1 MSRDSQG
8 VRLVLAGLV
17 LLTAT
22 ACGNGASGQ
31 EEGRRDTKLEA
42 RVTDLLPQIEELA
55 RLEAREVP
63 AVRRSSRETLEA
75 YLVERLDA
83 EYPGDT
89 LENLAQAYKSFGL
102 IPDTVSLRRL
112 LVELLL
118 EQAVG
123 YYDPAR
129 DVLFIRKEAP
139 KELLDAVIVHELV
152 HALQDQRSDLDSLLR
167 STTVNDTRS
176 ARQAA
181 LEGHATVVML
191 AYQAGT
197 VSGTQVSVDQL
208 PELGPEMAAALADPA
223 SFPRLAEAPAIVKEP
238 LLFAYLGGGRFV
250 QRLWRRRAERPA
262 PLGEWLPESTEQL
275 IHTEKLLAQRDRP
288 TALSLSPP
296 SDGWQVR
303 YASDLG
309 ELELQIYF
317 NEHLGQRR
325 AAERAAAGWDGDAYA
340 LLSRDGALALV
351 WYTAWDSENDARE
364 FEDAYRR
371 VFAVRFEASADRLV
385 GREREARIERMTI
398 SGTPMVRV
406 IETPT
411 GVELNEPP
419 EVRLRSGG

>member
-1 MSRDSQG
+1 MSRSRQSIRI
-8 VRLVLAGLV
+8 VRVGLL
-17 LLTAT
+17 LLTAM
-22 ACGNGASGQ
+22 ACGDGASGQ
-31 EEGRRDTKLEA
+31 DEAWRDTELEA
-42 RVTDLLPQIEELA
+42 RVSELLPRIEELS
-55 RLEAREVP
+55 RLEARKLP
-63 AVRRSSRETLEA
+63 AVRRADRETLEA
-75 YLVERLDA
+75 YLVERLDS

-102 IPDTVSLRRL
+102 IPDTVDLRRL
-112 LVELLL
+112 LIDLLL

-129 DVLFIRKEAP
+129 EVLFVRREAP
-139 KELLDAVIVHELV
+139 KDLLDAVIVHELV
-152 HALQDQRSDLDSLLR
+152 HALQDQRTDLDSLLR
-167 STTVNDTRS
+167 STTVNDVRS
-176 ARQAA
+176 AWQAA
-181 LEGHATVVML
+181 LEGHATVVMV
-191 AYQAGT
+191 AYQAGAASKT
-197 VSGTQVSVDQL
+197 EVAVDQL

-223 SFPRLAEAPAIVKEP
+223 DYPRLAAAPAIVREP
-238 LLFAYLGGGRFV
+238 LLFAYLGGARFI
-250 QRLWRRRAERPA
+250 QRLWRRNDDRPA

-275 IHTEKLLAQRDRP
+275 IHTEKLLDRRDRP
-288 TALSLSPP
+288 TLLSLSPP
-296 SDGWQVR
+296 GDGWQVR

-317 NEHLGQRR
+317 TEHLGNRR

-340 LLSRDGALALV
+340 LLARDGALALV

-371 VFAVRFEASADRLV
+371 AFAARFEASADRLV
-385 GREREARIERMTI
+385 GRERQARIERMTI

-411 GVELNEPP
+411 GVELNQPP